1 MFNIYSIVKSLS
13 TNHGINFGC
22 VANCVYCAN
31 VYNVHCNLQHWCC
44 CRSWQLLLK
53 TSCFLLVLRLI
64 IYYLSDKFLVSIHH
78 ENLYY
83 CFTFDWAYWQTIKP
97 FLFWQC
103 LLHRPG
109 FQHLIAA
116 APAVV
121 FLCCSIYYLSGW
133 HRCPNPNSNNKILEK
148 RSMKRNSSLV
158 LYLKSVSCGNRYPN
172 PLHCRQAY

>member
-1 MFNIYSIVKSLS
+1 M
-13 TNHGINFGC
+13 INFWFPFITKIC
-22 VANCVYCAN
+22 
-31 VYNVHCNLQHWCC
+31 
-44 CRSWQLLLK
+44 
-53 TSCFLLVLRLI
+53 I
-64 IYYLSDKFLVSIHH
+64 
-78 ENLYY
+78 Y

-116 APAVV
+116 ALAAVVVFLCCSIYYLSGWHCCPNPNSAPAAAVVFLCCSIYYLSGWHCCPNPNSAPAAAVV

-148 RSMKRNSSLV
+148 RSTKQNSSLA
-158 LYLKSVSCGNRYPN
+158 LYLKSVSCGNWYPN